1 MATAK
6 PVVRTRWTSEME
18 EQLVEMWQQH
28 DCLFNVSSKLYHN
41 RSDKEKSWGE
51 IASVLN
57 VPVEDVKMR
66 ATTLRTQ
73 FTKLLKPKP
82 SSSGEKGLTQKQRW
96 LLSSLEFLKKH
107 VAQRPSETSLD
118 QSVKDLLSEG
128 QDIDDPTSD
137 EDITD
142 TSEALG
148 PHTSTQQEGQDHS
161 SLFPTP
167 RPALKRRKADTD
179 TVEQQKL
186 KLLQQMSASVLASPD
201 ACSSFGNQVA
211 VELRLIKNTSLQTR
225 VKRKIMNALFEA
237 QEADQSSSSSSSHM
251 PPPIYSPLTPT
262 QMPTS
267 TPLYTQTPQHYHQ
280 HMPPQGPVQPQNFLR
295 MLELEE

>member
-51 IASVLN
+51 IASLLN
-57 VPVEDVKMR
+57 VP
-66 ATTLRTQ
+66 
-73 FTKLLKPKP
+73 
-82 SSSGEKGLTQKQRW
+82 
-96 LLSSLEFLKKH
+96 
-107 VAQRPSETSLD
+107 
-118 QSVKDLLSEG
+118 
-128 QDIDDPTSD
+128 
-137 EDITD
+137 
-142 TSEALG
+142 G
-148 PHTSTQQEGQDHS
+148 PHTSTQQEGQDHT

-179 TVEQQKL
+179 TVEQRKL

-262 QMPTS
+262 QMSTS
-267 TPLYTQTPQHYHQ
+267 TALYTQTPQHYHQ
-280 HMPPQGPVQPQNFLR
+280 HMPPQGPVQPQ